1 MLAKRRVLKIDGQEI
16 ERTPLLISSF
26 SSKGFPDV
34 DKIVKYCSEL
44 IDGATSVSAYDLHY
58 ANIVPPLDF
67 PS

>member
-44 IDGATSVSAYDLHY
+44 IDGATLVSAYDLHY